1 MKDKEGESYQE
12 VYLNQYDKMYSRHK
26 KESKDSKSKMCK
38 NSGFINNN
46 IGNLP
51 EN

>member
-1 MKDKEGESYQE
+1 MIEGESYQE
-12 VYLNQYDKMYSRHK
+12 VYLNQNCKMHSGHQ
-26 KESKDSKSKMCK
+26 KESKDSKTNMCK
-38 NSGFINNN
+38 NSGFIHNN